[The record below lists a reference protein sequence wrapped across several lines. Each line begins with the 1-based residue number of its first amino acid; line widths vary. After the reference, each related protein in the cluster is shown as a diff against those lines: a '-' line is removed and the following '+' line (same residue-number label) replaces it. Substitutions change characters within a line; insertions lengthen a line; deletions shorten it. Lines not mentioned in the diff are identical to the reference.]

1 LTAVRVDLRERRL
14 VAYVIDGNNLL
25 GAIGGPAV
33 PGDGRAEV
41 LRRVAAFCRARGAR
55 ATLVFDGAP
64 FRGELVTQELG
75 RVSVRFPPPGSDAD
89 TVIRELI
96 DGASRPSELTVVSSD
111 KAVYS
116 YARTR
121 GARALQAREWNALF
135 RSGAHPARKRHLGTS
150 EKPDRETDIEGWLEK
165 FSRRQ

>member
-1 LTAVRVDLRERRL
+1 VPYL
-14 VAYVIDGNNLL
+14 IDGNNLL
-25 GAIGGPAV
+25 GSIGGPAV
-33 PGDGRAEV
+33 PGDGRSEV
-41 LRRVAAFCRARGAR
+41 LRRVAAFCRTRGAR

-64 FRGELVTQELG
+64 FRPELGAQELG

-89 TVIRELI
+89 AVIRQLI
-96 DGASRPSELTVVSSD
+96 DRAPRPDELTVVSSD

-121 GARALQAREWNALF
+121 GARAMQAREWNALL
-135 RSGAHPARKRHLGTS
+135 RGGVHPARKRPRVSS

-165 FSRRQ
+165 FTR